1 MYNIKRTYGGI
12 TLINNYR
19 AIVPQDYD
27 LLYKYWSLS
36 EYKASDY
43 TPFALIGWQ
52 KDYYYKLDLDEK
64 NGLIWLQ
71 GTELK
76 TLNLAPLG
84 DCCKNNW
91 YEILKERFGDEAV
104 FELVPERLFTKWQ
117 EIFGERMRFEER
129 RDYWEY
135 LYDSEALATLR
146 GNRYMTQ
153 RNRTNRFKRLYEYE
167 YVHIKKIP
175 VSEVLAFQEKWCL
188 DNYANSGEGL
198 LLENNA
204 IEEILSNPAK
214 YSNLTGGAIFID
226 GKMIAYTIGEIYGD
240 ILYVHFEKAD
250 TEYQASYQMINR
262 EFVSDVLTR
271 HPEVKLVNRE
281 EDLGDEGLRRAKMNY
296 KPVDF
301 IKKYFVKI
309 DLR

>member
-1 MYNIKRTYGGI
+1 MLGD
-12 TLINNYR
+12 NYR
-19 AIVPQDYD
+19 DITPQDYD
-27 LLYKYWSLS
+27 LLNTYWNKS
-36 EYKASDY
+36 EDCPSDY

-52 KDYYYKLDLDEK
+52 KDYNYKLDHDEK

-71 GTELK
+71 GSELESH
-76 TLNLAPLG
+76 NLAPLG
-84 DCCKNNW
+84 SAGRDNW
-91 YEILKERFGDEAV
+91 EEILKERFGDEAS
-104 FELVPERLFTKWQ
+104 FELVPEKLFAKWQ
-117 EIFGERMRFEER
+117 EVFGDRMSFEER

-135 LYDSEALATLR
+135 LYDSESLATLK
-146 GNRYMTQ
+146 GNKYMTQ

-167 YVHIKKIP
+167 YVHIKKVP
-175 VSEVLAFQEKWCL
+175 VSEVLAFQEKWCF
-188 DNYANSGEGL
+188 DNYADSGEGL
-198 LLENNA
+198 LLEHTA
-204 IEEILSNPAK
+204 IEEILSNPGK
-214 YSNLTGGAIFID
+214 YTNLTGGAIFIG

-240 ILYVHFEKAD
+240 MLYVHFEKAD

-281 EDLGDEGLRRAKMNY
+281 EDLGDEGMRSAKMNY

-309 DLR
+309 DLK